1 MAKAGHCVGRNMP
14 RPSITLA
21 LCAVAAA
28 LNPLQVCHHKT
39 CSKNGLAKKTLD
51 IAHVLGGPEAA
62 VPTAAC
68 QSGCNAGTVS
78 VVGRRFYDVE
88 RASAATL
95 AAILEIEL
103 GVAVTDAAVDACD
116 KLAAAD
122 AAQRRGD
129 KDIAREKLRA
139 LLDDAAALA
148 AAPRLEALAA
158 VRLFDLLAGE
168 AAQREALEPILIRS
182 AEHDTAAT
190 WRLAASRGARGD
202 CEGQRDVLIALT
214 KREPAAVDAVREL
227 MDSCVVS

>member
-1 MAKAGHCVGRNMP
+1 MP
-14 RPSITLA
+14 RSPLTLA
-21 LCAVAAA
+21 ICSVAAA
-28 LNPLQVCHHKT
+28 LSPLKVCHHKT
-39 CSKNGLAKKTLD
+39 CSKNGLAKRTLD

-62 VPTAAC
+62 VQTLEC
-68 QSGCNAGTVS
+68 QNGCNAGTVS
-78 VVGRRFYDVE
+78 VVGRRLYDVE
-88 RASAATL
+88 KASAATL

-103 GVAVTDAAVDACD
+103 GVVVSDAAVDACD
-116 KLAAAD
+116 RIAAAD

-129 KDIAREKLRA
+129 KELARKTLRA
-139 LLDDAAALA
+139 LLDDSAALA

-202 CEGQRDVLIALT
+202 CDGQRDVLIALAE
-214 KREPAAVDAVREL
+214 REPVAVDAVREL
-227 MDSCVVS
+227 METCDVTYT